1 MICAQLICAPKV
13 FPTFGAQNFYR
24 KKSAGK
30 VWLKKESYSGTAYG
44 KISPLLFFG
53 MKKGAPFA
61 LPFAGAEKRIR
72 TSGRVTPVTR
82 FPIVLLK
89 PLRHLCKTMIIL
101 Q

>member
-1 MICAQLICAPKV
+1 MICTQLICAPKV
-13 FPTFGAQNFYR
+13 GKTFGAQNFYR
-24 KKSAGK
+24 KKVREKYSSKENHAAGRLTENLSAPF
-30 VWLKKESYSGTAYG
+30 LAR
-44 KISPLLFFG
+44 
-53 MKKGAPFA
+53 KKGAPFA